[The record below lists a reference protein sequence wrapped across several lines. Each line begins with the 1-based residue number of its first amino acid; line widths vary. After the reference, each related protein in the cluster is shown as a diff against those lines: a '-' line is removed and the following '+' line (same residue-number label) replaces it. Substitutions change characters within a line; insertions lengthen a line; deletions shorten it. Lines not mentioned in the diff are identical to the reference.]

1 MDANEA
7 VTQTQATET
16 TKTTETTKAA
26 ETPRAIEPQTTATR
40 SESRSESTRELGF
53 DENQGR
59 SRMQSAPREAREAHA
74 PRSGRDEGII
84 FVGKKPLMTYV
95 LAVVTQFNAG
105 QNSVKIKARGKAI
118 SRVIDVTQVV
128 KSRFMNSLRITNFDA
143 ATEVLPN
150 EDGTTS
156 KVSSLTLTL
165 TK

>member
-1 MDANEA
+1 MENPAVPAIQEA
-7 VTQTQATET
+7 RKPEAQIQATT
-16 TKTTETTKAA
+16 NARPDSVA
-26 ETPRAIEPQTTATR
+26 NADSTR
-40 SESRSESTRELGF
+40 ESTRELGF
-53 DENQGR
+53 QETAR
-59 SRMQSAPREAREAHA
+59 RAPREM
-74 PRSGRDEGII
+74 RSPRDEGII

-105 QNSVKIKARGKAI
+105 ASHVKIKARGKAI

-128 KSRFMNSLRITNFDA
+128 KNRFMQSMRIANFDA
-143 ATEVLPN
+143 TTELLPN

>member
-1 MDANEA
+1 METPET
-7 VTQTQATET
+7 VKPETFSQAPAATRDLAFEET
-16 TKTTETTKAA
+16 TK
-26 ETPRAIEPQTTATR
+26 
-40 SESRSESTRELGF
+40 RE
-53 DENQGR
+53 
-59 SRMQSAPREAREAHA
+59 PREARGA
-74 PRSGRDEGII
+74 RDEGII

-105 QNSVKIKARGKAI
+105 QNAVKIKARGKAI

-128 KSRFMNSLRITNFDA
+128 KNRFVNSLRIANFDA
-143 ATEVLPN
+143 ATEMLPN

>member
-1 MDANEA
+1 MELPTQ
-7 VTQTQATET
+7 VTQNTQSEGAKTE
-16 TKTTETTKAA
+16 AA
-26 ETPRAIEPQTTATR
+26 ERRDIPNADSA
-40 SESRSESTRELGF
+40 STRELGF
-53 DENQGR
+53 QETAPR
-59 SRMQSAPREAREAHA
+59 SQPQREMRDARETRDSREARDN
-74 PRSGRDEGII
+74 RFGRRDEGII

-105 QNSVKIKARGKAI
+105 AQNVKIKARGKAI

-128 KSRFMNSLRITNFDA
+128 KNRFVNSMRIANFDA
-143 ATEVLPN
+143 ATEMLPN